1 MGTPKV
7 DRPRCPS
14 CTAVLFAREHDRC
27 LRCGVDLPEALR
39 LSDDAKAALQAKA
52 RAEILERGLNPRPTR
67 QDKRPGHADDSDDG
81 ALGAAALGYLLLMH

>member
-39 LSDDAKAALQAKA
+39 LSDDAKAALQAEA
-52 RAEILERGLNPRPTR
+52 RAEILERGLNPRPT
-67 QDKRPGHADDSDDG
+67 QDKPRRRADDSDDG
-81 ALGAAALGYLLLMH
+81 ALGAAALGYLLLMN